1 MTLLN
6 GNDPSSIAFIHNNI
20 LALIDGTVM
29 GVLLGNCVFGKDGGV
44 KAKFFQHTLFDLQG
58 KVLARENPRVRPVP
72 VDSGGLIE
80 QAWTMI
86 SLIRNHNC
94 PIIEPT
100 NEWSATPM
108 EDHFLS
114 QKRAKAV

>member
-20 LALIDGTVM
+20 LALLDGTVM

-58 KVLARENPRVRPVP
+58 NTLARENPRVKPVR

-80 QAWTMI
+80 QAWKMI
-86 SLIRNHNC
+86 PLIRNHNC
-94 PIIEPT
+94 PVIEPT
-100 NEWSATPM
+100 GEWSATPM
-108 EDHFLS
+108 EDHFLAA
-114 QKRAKAV
+114 QMAATV